1 MTTQKSKFIYTS
13 ALRKIRQ
20 MKSRIK
26 VIQGGTSASKTFSIL
41 AILIDKAIK
50 IPNLEISV
58 VSESIPHL
66 RRGANKDFLKI
77 MKETG
82 RYIPHHYNKTL
93 LRYEFSNGSYIEFF
107 SADDESR
114 LRGAR
119 RNILY
124 LNESNNINYDA
135 YLQLQIRTDGEIYL
149 DYNPTSRFWVH
160 TEVIGQPDTELLIL
174 TYKDN
179 EALSGEIVKQLEA
192 NRHKALTSSYW
203 DNWCR
208 VYLDGEI
215 GQVEGSVF
223 NEYTVVDRIPEEAKL
238 LGYGIDF
245 GYSSDPAAVTALYK
259 MDGEI
264 YIDEI
269 IYQTGLLNSELAS
282 MMKQYNIKEDCYADS
297 AEPKSIAELKRF
309 GLKVKPVEKG
319 KDSVNYGIQV
329 LQQHKMY
336 VTRRSTNLLEE
347 LSKYFWK
354 KNRDGGWDTTPID
367 AYNHAID
374 SVRYVAL
381 MTLGAR
387 REYSRK
393 PMIGIM
399 NNY

>member
-1 MTTQKSKFIYTS
+1 
-13 ALRKIRQ
+13 

-50 IPNLEISV
+50 TPNLEISV

-82 RYIPHHYNKTL
+82 RYIAHHYNKTL

-107 SADDESR
+107 SVDDESR

-160 TEVIGQPDTELLIL
+160 TEVVGQPDTDLLIL

-179 EALSGEIVKQLEA
+179 EALSQEIVKQLEA
-192 NRHKALTSSYW
+192 NRSKALTSSYW

-208 VYLDGEI
+208 VYLNGEI
-215 GQVEGSVF
+215 GQVEGTI
-223 NEYTVVDRIPEEAKL
+223 YTDFQVIDIIPEEARL
-238 LGYGIDF
+238 LGYGLDF
-245 GYSSDPAAVTALYK
+245 GFSTDPAALIALYK
-259 MDGEI
+259 YNDNI
-264 YIDEI
+264 IVDEI
-269 IYQTGLLNSELAS
+269 IYQTGLLNTDLSNL
-282 MMKQYNIKEDCYADS
+282 MKTYDVYGEIFADS
-297 AEPKSIAELKRF
+297 AEPKSIHELKRL
-309 GLKVKPVEKG
+309 GHKVRPVEKG
-319 KDSVNYGIQV
+319 RDSVNYGIQI
-329 LQQHKMY
+329 LQQKHML
-336 VTRRSTNLLEE
+336 VTRRSTNLLDEF
-347 LSKYFWK
+347 SKYLWK
-354 KNRDGGWDTTPID
+354 KNKDGGYDTTPID
-367 AYNHAID
+367 AFNHACD
-374 SVRYVAL
+374 ALRYVAM
-381 MTLGAR
+381 MTIGAR
-387 REYSRK
+387 KEASNK
-393 PMIGIM
+393 PAVSFMSM
-399 NNY
+399 